1 MASSACIKRMIL
13 SDGPLIL
20 DGGLATELE
29 ARGAELQG
37 DPLWSARLLHTNP
50 QAIKETHYR
59 FLLSGADVITT
70 ATYQASVQGFISH
83 LGVSCDE
90 ARKLLMSGVHLAKE
104 AVETFPSGDRSLL
117 VAGSVGP
124 YGAFLHDGSEY
135 SGAYAQRMSVEE
147 LKLWHKAQVEC
158 LAAAGADLV
167 AFETIPSIKE
177 AQAVVELLREFPDC
191 NAWLSFSCKDEK
203 HISDGSP
210 FADAVRLAC
219 RSPQLLAVGV
229 NCCRPA
235 VVEPLLDSARAA
247 LGPGVSWVVYPNSGE
262 DWDIEQ
268 GWQRSERTAGWTPE
282 LSGAWL
288 KQGAALLGEVR
299 RFPTCRFTASP
310 LSSVSMRSRWLL
322 PHRSGSHRGVEAAA
336 ERKQHVFIGS
346 GRQQHI
352 KNIYDPVKAPPSAKP
367 VKT

>member
-1 MASSACIKRMIL
+1 MSAMASSACIKRMIL
-13 SDGPLIL
+13 GDGPLIL

-50 QAIKETHYR
+50 QAIKEAHSR

-90 ARKLLMSGVHLAKE
+90 ARELLMSGVHLAKE
-104 AVETFPSGDRSLL
+104 TVETFRPGDRSLL

-210 FADAVRLAC
+210 FVDAVRLAC

-229 NCCRPA
+229 NCCHPA

-262 DWDIEQ
+262 EWDAEQ
-268 GWQRSERTAGWTPE
+268 GWPRSEWTAGWTPE

-288 KQGAALLGEVR
+288 KQGAALLGGCCRIGPAHIAALR
-299 RFPTCRFTASP
+299 RQ
-310 LSSVSMRSRWLL
+310 LKGSSSS
-322 PHRSGSHRGVEAAA
+322 SS
-336 ERKQHVFIGS
+336 
-346 GRQQHI
+346 
-352 KNIYDPVKAPPSAKP
+352 DPADSN
-367 VKT
+367 T